1 MDISLV
7 VPALV
12 IGGAGALVAALVV
25 WLFLKP
31 ILPSLSL
38 INRTSLALASKRR
51 ALKGVS
57 SLPESAPLSETI
69 DRLCRAIEFSKPP
82 SKEMIEEVTT
92 HNLTV
97 FGQMLAAAEQ
107 KKFSPP
113 HSAVIEELFVN
124 RREILLAYFEE
135 SDKFG
140 KKKRAGTIPGWGVK
154 EFEKKLAE
162 INSRVLANQRAI
174 EEQLAEFRAFIYD
187 TKPHRD
193 ITYH

>member
-7 VPALV
+7 VPALI
-12 IGGAGALVAALVV
+12 IGGAGALVAALVLR
-25 WLFLKP
+25 LFLKP
-31 ILPSLSL
+31 FLPSLSL
-38 INRTSLALASKRR
+38 INRTSLALAAKRR
-51 ALKGVS
+51 ALKSIS
-57 SLPESAPLSETI
+57 SLPESAPLSDVI
-69 DRLCRAIEFSKPP
+69 DRLSKALEFSKPL
-82 SKEMIEEVTT
+82 SKTMIEEVTT
-92 HNLTV
+92 HNLAV
-97 FGQMLAAAEQ
+97 FGQMLSAAEA

-140 KKKRAGTIPGWGVK
+140 RKKRAGTIPGWGVK

-162 INSRVLANQRAI
+162 IDSRVLANQKAI
-174 EEQLAEFRAFIYD
+174 AEQLAEFRAFIYD
-187 TKPHRD
+187 TKTHRD